1 MGKLSYINEL
11 TQSIHKIYSEIQQEN
26 KDKLKIQQVFEEMI
40 NLQGEKKA
48 NSRDKQRRN
57 RERRVSLYNIEL
69 KNMRSSCEEKGL
81 LSKNSES
88 DKNND
93 LESMSRFNR
102 RAMKKIDLR
111 ISQL

>member
-1 MGKLSYINEL
+1 
-11 TQSIHKIYSEIQQEN
+11 
-26 KDKLKIQQVFEEMI
+26 
-40 NLQGEKKA
+40 
-48 NSRDKQRRN
+48 
-57 RERRVSLYNIEL
+57 
-69 KNMRSSCEEKGL
+69 MRSSCEEKGL